1 MNTEEKIELVAQV
14 LDILAKHKCSL
25 TDAQSIWF
33 SVESTLK
40 ESAVMCERDFR
51 EELKKKAYPD
61 LSQVPRH
68 LRQFCR
74 R

>member
-33 SVESTLK
+33 NVESTLK
-40 ESAVMCERDFR
+40 DSAVMCERDFR
-51 EELKKKAYPD
+51 EELRKKAYPD
-61 LSQVPRH
+61 LSHVPPRK
-68 LRQFCR
+68 RPFCR
-74 R
+74 